1 MVCIQRLLLHTRVK
15 MYLTILNY
23 GTISGNKVITFELP
37 EYTRGFQ
44 VESMEEY
51 ISVTLGFKLK
61 DIDWQTHADL
71 PEVVELHNQD
81 YA

>member
-1 MVCIQRLLLHTRVK
+1 

-23 GTISGNKVITFELP
+23 DDIMGNKVITYELP

-51 ISVTLGFKLK
+51 ISVTLGYSVNN
-61 DIDWQTHADL
+61 IDWQTHEEL
-71 PEVVELHNQD
+71 PQLVELHNQK

>member
-1 MVCIQRLLLHTRVK
+1 

-23 GTISGNKVITFELP
+23 DSPQGNQVITFELP

-51 ISVTLGFKLK
+51 ISVTLGYNVNN
-61 DIDWQTHADL
+61 IDWQTHEGL
-71 PEVVELHNQD
+71 PELVELHNQE

>member
-1 MVCIQRLLLHTRVK
+1 

-23 GTISGNKVITFELP
+23 GDISGNRVITYELP

-51 ISVTLGFKLK
+51 ISVTLGYNVNN
-61 DIDWQTHADL
+61 IDWQTHEGL
-71 PEVVELHNQD
+71 PELVELHNQE

>member
-1 MVCIQRLLLHTRVK
+1 

-23 GTISGNKVITFELP
+23 DDIRGNRVITFELP

-44 VESMEEY
+44 IESIEEY
-51 ISVTLGFKLK
+51 ISVTLGFNTGN
-61 DIDWQTHADL
+61 IDWQTHEDL
-71 PEVVELHNQD
+71 PELVELHNQE

>member
-1 MVCIQRLLLHTRVK
+1 

-23 GTISGNKVITFELP
+23 NDIMGNKVITYELP

-51 ISVTLGFKLK
+51 ISVTLGYSVNN
-61 DIDWQTHADL
+61 IDWQTHEEL
-71 PEVVELHNQD
+71 PQLVELHNQE

>member
-1 MVCIQRLLLHTRVK
+1 

-23 GTISGNKVITFELP
+23 DDIMGNKVITYELP

-44 VESMEEY
+44 VESIEEY
-51 ISVTLGFKLK
+51 ISVTLGYNVNN
-61 DIDWQTHADL
+61 IDWQTHEGL
-71 PEVVELHNQD
+71 PELVELHSQE

>member
-1 MVCIQRLLLHTRVK
+1 

-23 GTISGNKVITFELP
+23 DDIMGNKVITYELP

-44 VESMEEY
+44 IESMEEY
-51 ISVTLGFKLK
+51 ISVTLGYSVNN
-61 DIDWQTHADL
+61 IDWQTHEEL
-71 PEVVELHNQD
+71 PQLVELHNQE

>member
-1 MVCIQRLLLHTRVK
+1 

-23 GTISGNKVITFELP
+23 GIITGNKVVTYELP

-51 ISVTLGFKLK
+51 IEVTLGLNTNN
-61 DIDWQTHADL
+61 IDWQTHEDL
-71 PEVVELHNQD
+71 PELVELHNQ
-81 YA
+81 

>member
-1 MVCIQRLLLHTRVK
+1 

-23 GTISGNKVITFELP
+23 DDIMGNKVITYELP

-44 VESMEEY
+44 VESIEEY
-51 ISVTLGFKLK
+51 ISVTLGFNVGN
-61 DIDWQTHADL
+61 IDWQTHEDL
-71 PEVVELHNQD
+71 PELVELHNQE

>member
-1 MVCIQRLLLHTRVK
+1 

-23 GTISGNKVITFELP
+23 DDIRGNRVITFELP

-44 VESMEEY
+44 VESIEEY
-51 ISVTLGFKLK
+51 ISVTLGYNTNN
-61 DIDWQTHADL
+61 IDWQTHEDL
-71 PEVVELHNQD
+71 PELVELHNQE

>member
-1 MVCIQRLLLHTRVK
+1 

-23 GTISGNKVITFELP
+23 DDIRGNRVITFELP

-44 VESMEEY
+44 VESIEEY
-51 ISVTLGFKLK
+51 ISVTLGFNTGN
-61 DIDWQTHADL
+61 IDWQTHEKL
-71 PEVVELHNQD
+71 PQLVELHNQE

>member
-1 MVCIQRLLLHTRVK
+1 

-23 GTISGNKVITFELP
+23 DDIMGNKVITYELP

-51 ISVTLGFKLK
+51 ISVTLGFNTSN
-61 DIDWQTHADL
+61 IDWQTHKGL
-71 PEVVELHNQD
+71 PELVELHNQEH
-81 YA
+81 A

>member
-1 MVCIQRLLLHTRVK
+1 
-15 MYLTILNY
+15 MYLTILSY
-23 GTISGNKVITFELP
+23 DILRGNEVITYELP

-51 ISVTLGFKLK
+51 ISVTLGYNVNN
-61 DIDWQTHADL
+61 IDWQTHEDL
-71 PEVVELHNQD
+71 PELVELHNQE

>member
-1 MVCIQRLLLHTRVK
+1 

-51 ISVTLGFKLK
+51 ISVTLGFNVD
-61 DIDWQTHADL
+61 DIDWQTHEEL
-71 PEVVELHNQD
+71 PELVELHNQE

>member
-1 MVCIQRLLLHTRVK
+1 

-23 GTISGNKVITFELP
+23 DDIMGNKVITYELP

-44 VESMEEY
+44 IESIEEY
-51 ISVTLGFKLK
+51 ISVTLGYNVNN
-61 DIDWQTHADL
+61 IDWQTHEGL
-71 PEVVELHNQD
+71 PELVELHNQQ

>member
-1 MVCIQRLLLHTRVK
+1 

-23 GTISGNKVITFELP
+23 DDIRGNRVITFELP

-44 VESMEEY
+44 VESIEEY
-51 ISVTLGFKLK
+51 ISVTLGFNTGN
-61 DIDWQTHADL
+61 IDWQTHEDL
-71 PEVVELHNQD
+71 PELVELHNQE

>member
-1 MVCIQRLLLHTRVK
+1 

-23 GTISGNKVITFELP
+23 DDIRGNRVITFELP

-44 VESMEEY
+44 VESIEEY
-51 ISVTLGFKLK
+51 ISVTLGFNTGN
-61 DIDWQTHADL
+61 IDWQTHEYL
-71 PEVVELHNQD
+71 PELVELHNQE

>member
-1 MVCIQRLLLHTRVK
+1 

-23 GTISGNKVITFELP
+23 DDIRGNRVITFELP

-51 ISVTLGFKLK
+51 ITVTLGLNISN
-61 DIDWQTHADL
+61 IDWQTHEDL
-71 PEVVELHNQD
+71 PELVELHNQ
-81 YA
+81 

>member
-1 MVCIQRLLLHTRVK
+1 

-23 GTISGNKVITFELP
+23 GIISGNRVITYELP

-44 VESMEEY
+44 IESMEEY
-51 ISVTLGFKLK
+51 ISVTLGYSVNN
-61 DIDWQTHADL
+61 IDWQTHEQL
-71 PEVVELHNQD
+71 PELVELHNQD

>member
-1 MVCIQRLLLHTRVK
+1 

-23 GTISGNKVITFELP
+23 NTISGNKVITYELP

-44 VESMEEY
+44 IESMEEY
-51 ISVTLGFKLK
+51 ISVTLGYSVNN
-61 DIDWQTHADL
+61 IDWQTHDEL
-71 PEVVELHNQD
+71 PQLVELHNQE

>member
-1 MVCIQRLLLHTRVK
+1 

-23 GTISGNKVITFELP
+23 GAISGNKVITFELP

-51 ISVTLGFKLK
+51 ITVTLGLIISN
-61 DIDWQTHADL
+61 IDWQTHEDL
-71 PEVVELHNQD
+71 PELVELHN
-81 YA
+81 

>member
-1 MVCIQRLLLHTRVK
+1 

-23 GTISGNKVITFELP
+23 DDIMGNKVITYELP

-51 ISVTLGFKLK
+51 ISVTLGYNVNN
-61 DIDWQTHADL
+61 IDWQTHEDL
-71 PEVVELHNQD
+71 PQLVELHNQE

>member
-1 MVCIQRLLLHTRVK
+1 

-23 GTISGNKVITFELP
+23 DDIRGNRVITFELP

-51 ISVTLGFKLK
+51 ITVTLGLNISN
-61 DIDWQTHADL
+61 IDWQTHEDL
-71 PEVVELHNQD
+71 PELVELHNQK

>member
-1 MVCIQRLLLHTRVK
+1 MVRLQRFHLYTRIIK
-15 MYLTILNY
+15 YLTIQNY
-23 GTISGNKVITFELP
+23 GIITGNKVVTYELP

-51 ISVTLGFKLK
+51 ITVTLGLNISK
-61 DIDWQTHADL
+61 IDWQTHEDL
-71 PEVVELHNQD
+71 PELVELHNQE